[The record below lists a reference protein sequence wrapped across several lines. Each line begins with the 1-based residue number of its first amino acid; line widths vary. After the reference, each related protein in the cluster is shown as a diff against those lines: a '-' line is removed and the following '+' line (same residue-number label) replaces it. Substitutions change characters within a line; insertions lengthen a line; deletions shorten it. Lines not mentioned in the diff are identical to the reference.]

1 MMRNITFSADEH
13 LIDKA
18 REKATREER
27 TLNEVFR
34 DWLTG
39 YVRQEDVVERY
50 RELMKELAYVQL
62 DRTFT
67 RDEMNE
73 RR

>member
-1 MMRNITFSADEH
+1 MMRNITFSAEDD
-13 LIDKA
+13 LIDRA
-18 REKATREER
+18 REKATHEER

-34 DWLTG
+34 EWLAG
-39 YVRQEDVVERY
+39 YVGREDAVEKY
-50 RELMKELAYVQL
+50 RELMRQL
-62 DRTFT
+62 SHVRTDRTFT